1 MTAMRQIFAH
11 SSLPLGC
18 ITLSFVEAQT
28 NGRSRNRVSPPPRG
42 GLTAA
47 RHPQETSTTFFAG
60 TTPFCR
66 AALTQVAHGCICSRF
81 SLPAAF
87 FSARTVLRWRISAT
101 GLGIGLGLRIFRN
114 VSLLEYNDCAAF
126 PAQPVLQGRR
136 NLLRMPQAPCW
147 RWVCA
152 GFQIGCQA
160 RQRTSEERHSFG

>member
-1 MTAMRQIFAH
+1 MNTSHIFLYTPYTH
-11 SSLPLGC
+11 TRSLWALPVCSLQFGIEVC
-18 ITLSFVEAQT
+18 CLRTFSGACDWPREKERKPPSQRGAY
-28 NGRSRNRVSPPPRG
+28 GRD
-42 GLTAA
+42 
-47 RHPQETSTTFFAG
+47 HPQETSTTLFAG

-66 AALTQVAHGCICSRF
+66 AASTQVEYGCICSRF

-126 PAQPVLQGRR
+126 PAQPVLQERR

-147 RWVCA
+147 
-152 GFQIGCQA
+152 
-160 RQRTSEERHSFG
+160 